1 MDLIK
6 LSQVTSLRDFLYKT
20 YASMS
25 IGLFL
30 AFSTSL
36 LTYLL
41 LPHEILFTI
50 SLISS
55 IILTFYYIFN
65 INNIFTKSFH
75 EALNSFIIISVLE
88 GASLG
93 VIYHIFSS
101 ELILQALLCTG
112 VTFATVSIYGHSTKS
127 DLSQYIHVIF
137 AGFIAI
143 LLCSVLTMILS
154 MVFHFNS
161 AFTSTF
167 AVSISMV
174 SVILVTMFIAYE
186 TQMLRT
192 MYYSNQFNRTNL
204 VIFGAINLTIDFINL
219 FRHILR
225 ILAYFSRKK

>member
-6 LSQVTSLRDFLYKT
+6 LVQVTSLRDFLYKT

-25 IGLFL
+25 MGLFT

-41 LPHEILFTI
+41 LPHQILFAI
-50 SLISS
+50 SCLSS

-65 INNIFTKSFH
+65 INSIFTKSFS
-75 EALNSFIIISVLE
+75 EALNTFIIISLLE
-88 GASLG
+88 GTSLG
-93 VIYHIFSS
+93 VIYNIFSS

-112 VTFATVSIYGHSTKS
+112 VTFATVSIYGHSTKN
-127 DLSQYIHVIF
+127 DLSEYIHIIA

-143 LLCSVLTMILS
+143 LLCSVLTILMSMI
-154 MVFHFNS
+154 FHFNS

-167 AVSISMV
+167 AVSISMA
-174 SVILVTMFIAYE
+174 SVMLVTMFIAYE
-186 TQMLRT
+186 TQMLRK
-192 MYYSNQFNRTNL
+192 MYYSNQFDRNNL

-225 ILAYFSRKK
+225 ILAYFIRKK